1 MKKLI
6 TCLSFALAAVS
17 VGYAAVTPLW
27 MRDARISPDG
37 SEIVFCYKG
46 DIYKVSAQGGTAV
59 QLTTQ
64 ASYEA
69 NPVWSPDGEQI
80 AFASDRNGNF
90 DLFIMSADG
99 GAARRLTYHSASE
112 IPSTF
117 TPDGK
122 YVLFSASIQD
132 PATSALFPTS
142 AMTELYRVPV
152 EGGNTEQVLGTPAEW
167 VCFDKA
173 GSNFLYQDRK
183 GFEDEWRKHHTSSI
197 ARDIWLYDT
206 QTGEHTNLTNRDGED
221 RNPVYAPDGKSVYF
235 LSERNG
241 GSFNVYSFPLNAPQQ
256 VKPVTTFRTHP
267 VRFLSVSDKGTL
279 CYAYDGELYTQL
291 PNSRPQKVKVELVRD
306 DDKDIASF
314 RFSQGAT
321 SACVSPDGKQV
332 AFIVRGDVFVTSTD
346 YPTTKQITNTPAGE
360 SGLSFAP
367 DNRTLVYAS
376 ERTGNWQLYM
386 AKITRKEDPNFP
398 NATLIEEEVLL
409 PSKTVERR
417 YPQYSPDGK
426 EIAFI
431 EDRNR
436 LMVLNLETKKVR
448 QVTDGSTWYNTGGGF
463 DYEWSPDGKWFTL
476 EFIGNRHDPYSDIGI
491 VSAQGGAITNL
502 TNSGYMSGSPRWVLD
517 GNAVLFQTERYGMRA
532 HASWGSQQDVMLVFL
547 NQDAYDRYRLSKE
560 DFELLK
566 EFEKE
571 QKKAK
576 EKDEKKKNEKKKD
589 AGKDKKKDGDKD
601 GDNGKSDKDKESK
614 KEILVEL
621 KGIEDRIVRLTP
633 NSSDLGSAIVSKD
646 GENLYY
652 FSAFEGGYDLWKMNL
667 REKETKRLHKLNTG
681 WVSLSMD
688 KDGNIFLLGSRNMQ
702 KMDAKSDALKPISY
716 QAEMK
721 MDLAAER
728 EAMFDH
734 VYKQQQKRFYNLN
747 MHGVNWDEMSAAYR
761 KFLPH
766 IDNNYD
772 FAELLSEWLGELNVS
787 HTGGRYF
794 ANGKGDVTSNL
805 GLLFDWEYRGKGMR
819 IAEVIEKGPFD
830 HSRTKVKEG
839 CIIEKING
847 QEISQENDITVLL
860 NNKAGKK
867 TLISLYDPQSKE
879 RWEEVVM
886 PISGGRLNGLLYNR
900 WVKQRAAEVEK
911 WSNGRLGYV
920 HIQSMGD
927 GSFRTVYSDILGK
940 YNNCEGIVI
949 DTRFNGGGRLHEDI
963 EILFSGQK
971 YFTQVVRGREACD
984 MPSRRWNKPSIML
997 QCEANYSNA
1006 HGTPWVYK
1014 HRNIGK
1020 LVGMPVPG
1028 TMTSVSWET
1037 LQDPSL
1043 VFGIPI
1049 VGYRLADG
1057 SYLENSQLEP
1067 DIKVANS
1074 PETVV
1079 KGEDIQLKAAVDE
1092 LLKEIDSKK
1101 K

>member
-1 MKKLI
+1 MKKFI
-6 TCLSFALAAVS
+6 TCLSLALTALS
-17 VGYAAVTPLW
+17 GYAVTPLW

-37 SEIVFCYKG
+37 TEIVFCYKG
-46 DIYKVSAQGGTAV
+46 DIYKVPSQGGTAT

-69 NPVWSPDGEQI
+69 NPVWSPDGKKI

-90 DLFIMSADG
+90 DLFIMSANG
-99 GAARRLTYHSASE
+99 GVAQRLTSHSASE
-112 IPSTF
+112 IPSAF
-117 TPDGK
+117 TPDGQ

-132 PATSALFPTS
+132 PASSALFPS
-142 AMTELYRVPV
+142 GAMTELYKVPV
-152 EGGNTEQVLGTPAEW
+152 NGGQTEQVLATPAER
-167 VCFDKA
+167 VCFDKV
-173 GSNFLYQDRK
+173 GKNFLYQDQK
-183 GFEDEWRKHHTSSI
+183 GFENEWRKHHTSSI
-197 ARDIWLYDT
+197 TRDLWLYDI
-206 QTGEHTNLTNRDGED
+206 QNGKHTNLTNRGGED
-221 RNPVYAPDGKSVYF
+221 RDPVFAPDGNSVYF

-256 VKPVTTFRTHP
+256 VKAITEFRTHP

-279 CYAYDGELYTQL
+279 CYTYDGELYTQET
-291 PNSRPQKVKVELVRD
+291 NARPKKVKVELVRD
-306 DDKDIASF
+306 DEPQLTTL

-321 SACVSPDGKQV
+321 SASVSPDGKQV
-332 AFIVRGDVFVTSTD
+332 AFIVRGDVFVTATE
-346 YPTTKQITNTPAGE
+346 YGTTKQITNTPAGE
-360 SGLSFAP
+360 SAVSFAP

-376 ERTGNWQLYM
+376 ERNGNWQLYT
-386 AKITRKEDPNFP
+386 AKIARKEEANFP
-398 NATLIEEEVLL
+398 NATLIDEEVLL
-409 PSKTVERR
+409 PSKTVERT

-426 EIAFI
+426 ELAFI
-431 EDRNR
+431 EDRVR
-436 LMVLNLETKKVR
+436 LMVYNLETKKVR
-448 QVTDGSTWYNTGGGF
+448 QVTDGSTWFNTGGGF

-491 VSAQGGAITNL
+491 VSAEGGEITNL
-502 TNSGYMSGSPRWVLD
+502 TNSGYISGSPRWVLD
-517 GNAVLFQTERYGMRA
+517 GNAILFQTERYGMRA

-566 EFEKE
+566 DFEKE

-576 EKDEKKKNEKKKD
+576 EKEKET
-589 AGKDKKKDGDKD
+589 DKKKDGDKV
-601 GDNGKSDKDKESK
+601 KKETEDKDKNKTEDK
-614 KEILVEL
+614 KEDKKDIVVEL

-633 NSSDLGSAIVSKD
+633 NSSNLGSAILSKD

-667 REKETKRLHKLNTG
+667 REKNTKRLHKLNSG
-681 WVSLSMD
+681 WASLMLD
-688 KDGNIFLLGSRNMQ
+688 KDGSIFLLGSKNMQ
-702 KMDAKSDALKPISY
+702 KMDAKSDALKSINY
-716 QAEMK
+716 LAEMR

-734 VYKQQQKRFYNLN
+734 VYKQQQKRFYNLD
-747 MHGVNWDEMSAAYR
+747 MHGIDWDTMTAAYR

-787 HTGGRYF
+787 HTGGRYYPRG
-794 ANGKGDVTSNL
+794 NGDVTSNL
-805 GLLFDWEYRGKGMR
+805 GLLFDWTYQGKGMQ
-819 IAEVIEKGPFD
+819 IAEIVEKGPFD
-830 HSRTKVKEG
+830 HSRTKVKTG

-847 QEISQENDITVLL
+847 EEITSDNNITNLL
-860 NNKAGKK
+860 NNQARKK
-867 TLISLYDPQSKE
+867 TLVSIYDPQSKE
-879 RWEEVVM
+879 RWDEVVM
-886 PISGGRLNGLLYNR
+886 PITSGQLNGLLYDR
-900 WVKQRAAEVEK
+900 WVKQRAADVEK

-927 GSFRTVYSDILGK
+927 DSFRTVYSDILGK
-940 YNNCEGIVI
+940 YNDCEGIVI

-1006 HGTPWVYK
+1006 HGTPWVYS

-1049 VGYRLADG
+1049 IGYRLPDG
-1057 SYLENSQLEP
+1057 SYLENTQLEP

-1074 PETVV
+1074 PEKVV
-1079 KGEDIQLKAAVDE
+1079 KGEDTQLKAAVDE
-1092 LLKEIDSKK
+1092 LLKEVDGLKK
-1101 K
+1101 

>member
-614 KEILVEL
+614 KEIVVEL

-1092 LLKEIDSKK
+1092 LLGTIHLIV
-1101 K
+1101 